1 MEKRLWCRRAVLWT
15 AGLIACGCTLSER
28 EKADEAAVA
37 GEPAKQVKVI
47 RFNPDAKPIRDISK
61 STCSPFVGYAGSHE
75 DMDCKTLFET
85 DREATARAFRLAG
98 ARFVRQWDAV
108 THWQLGAGAH
118 VGWIGKGKDRR
129 RGIVDP
135 ENRTDMKNVFSFYKE
150 YGIKAMLTLENYGV
164 YTNLETFA
172 RSSDLKDVQRVVC
185 DYVKWI
191 VDNGF
196 TGVVAGLELGNEPYG
211 MAVNLAEN
219 YASRWTP
226 IVNEIKR
233 IWPAAPI
240 GIAIGEYFEND
251 PDVKA
256 IRDRALGSQP
266 LARSNYF
273 QAGEFNRW
281 SARYIVAMSNC
292 LDKID
297 HVIYHT
303 YGAETPYSAT
313 YNGLMRYRN
322 FNAAF
327 PELKGKK
334 MWITEWRD
342 RSDEDNWSHQRF
354 RETLNKTGFMLMMAA
369 QSDVDGMN
377 LHQFS
382 SLSGAFWMA
391 VRGKGNADG
400 TYADGTWACHWD
412 GACNWRANFDDIH
425 KTYLEPGCMGPAMR
439 LMAETFRREPVVMD
453 FGSERYGAFSE
464 GCSNAVWACSDY
476 YNDVF
481 HRFRQELRKG
491 KRWNEIKPAGEDC
504 EYIVTMNA
512 QKSYM
517 SVVAVNYKPV
527 ETEFELHLP
536 GIWRVRPYE
545 YRVYSCP
552 EEYLD
557 VHEVP
562 GEPPFTKRYGYQ
574 TFNPQNHQRVT
585 AGPTV
590 LKIPANSV
598 TAIRIPIERRSL
610 EWAVRDII
618 EEALMLDKQGAVQFC
633 AFRNG
638 RCIVNVAGGNLSTNA
653 GAAACTTTSLF
664 PVFSTEKPLLATAV
678 HRAVEQG
685 RMDYDKPLST
695 WWPEFG
701 CKGKERLTLRETLAY
716 RSGVNGTR
724 PKGVSEDYREYA
736 DWAKLI
742 ACQAADKPEIEPGTK
757 QRYMPRAY
765 AWMLGHPLEVAMRKP
780 LKQILDEE
788 VLVPAGITNEFYF
801 VCDESV
807 FPRIATFY
815 RSPYCEVM
823 NNDWAR
829 KALLPSSYAVASAH
843 GIAQFYNRLC
853 GFDGQ
858 PPLLKKETLVEALKV
873 CRHPDDPIP
882 PLDVQKK
889 WFVMVFGMGYGLWG
903 EMDDIGSVFGHGGA
917 GGSEGLCDQKQKLVV
932 GFTCNFEDPYTY
944 KVLRRR
950 LYELVGMRMRYSD
963 YDEFDIQAVQ
973 MRSQKEPGK

>member
-1 MEKRLWCRRAVLWT
+1 MRSWMAVCAALV
-15 AGLIACGCTLSER
+15 ACGCTLSE
-28 EKADEAAVA
+28 KNA
-37 GEPAKQVKVI
+37 GSGAGDARPAGIVEKQVKVI

-118 VGWIGKGKDRR
+118 VGWIGTGKGRR
-129 RGIVDP
+129 PGIVDP

-150 YGIKAMLTLENYGV
+150 YGIKVMLTLENYGV

-172 RSSDLKDVQRVVC
+172 RSGDIKDVQRVIC

-219 YASRWTP
+219 YANRWTP

-354 RETLNKTGFMLMMAA
+354 RETLNKSGFMMMMAA

-391 VRGKGNADG
+391 KRGKRNADG
-400 TYADGTWACHWD
+400 TYGDGVWNKHFD
-412 GACNWRANFDDIH
+412 GRGVFTQRPNFDDIH
-425 KTYLEPGCMGPAMR
+425 KTYLEPGMMGPAMR
-439 LMAETFRREPVVMD
+439 LLAETFRHEPVVID
-453 FGSERYGAFSE
+453 FGSEKYGSFQG

-481 HRFRQELRKG
+481 NRFRQELRTG
-491 KRWNEIKPAGEDC
+491 KRWNEIKPAGDDC
-504 EYIVTMNA
+504 EYLVTVGEGVPAKGNG
-512 QKSYM
+512 YM
-517 SVVAVNYKPV
+517 SIIAVNYKPV
-527 ETEFELHLP
+527 DAEYELKLP
-536 GIWRVRPYE
+536 ATWGASASYDC
-545 YRVYSCP
+545 RVYDCP
-552 EEYLD
+552 EKYLD

-562 GEPPFTKRYGYQ
+562 GEPPFTRRYGYQ
-574 TFNPQNHQRVT
+574 PFHPQNRQEMLTRKV
-585 AGPTV
+585 V
-590 LKIPANSV
+590 LTIPANSV
-598 TAIRIPIERRSL
+598 TAIRIPVFRRQLGGIARDLIEQ
-610 EWAVRDII
+610 
-618 EEALMLDKQGAVQFC
+618 ALQDDDKASVQFSV
-633 AFRNG
+633 FRNG
-638 RCIVNVAGGNLSTNA
+638 KS
-653 GAAACTTTSLF
+653 
-664 PVFSTEKPLLATAV
+664 
-678 HRAVEQG
+678 
-685 RMDYDKPLST
+685 
-695 WWPEFG
+695 
-701 CKGKERLTLRETLAY
+701 
-716 RSGVNGTR
+716 
-724 PKGVSEDYREYA
+724 
-736 DWAKLI
+736 
-742 ACQAADKPEIEPGTK
+742 
-757 QRYMPRAY
+757 
-765 AWMLGHPLEVAMRKP
+765 
-780 LKQILDEE
+780 ILDVSGGVEAE
-788 VLVPAGITNEFYF
+788 DKEAAGKIARYYHGLGGFDKKQTGDKVEKLAEDSASEGCFDRKQKCAVGF
-801 VCDESV
+801 VCTLKD
-807 FPRIATFY
+807 
-815 RSPYCEVM
+815 
-823 NNDWAR
+823 AR
-829 KALLPSSYAVASAH
+829 AR
-843 GIAQFYNRLC
+843 Q
-853 GFDGQ
+853 
-858 PPLLKKETLVEALKV
+858 E
-873 CRHPDDPIP
+873 
-882 PLDVQKK
+882 
-889 WFVMVFGMGYGLWG
+889 
-903 EMDDIGSVFGHGGA
+903 
-917 GGSEGLCDQKQKLVV
+917 
-932 GFTCNFEDPYTY
+932 
-944 KVLRRR
+944 LRDR
-950 LYELVGMRMRYSD
+950 LYELVGIRNAETR
-963 YDEFDIQAVQ
+963 
-973 MRSQKEPGK
+973 